1 MSSALV
7 APHHRSAAATLAR
20 IFAADFLQMQQTPF
34 QSPAPRPS
42 PRKRGAGEQRRTP
55 NTVGKRQKV
64 LQAVPLRSLS
74 PWSSNSVRHSKGG
87 TATARTDPS
96 TGAEA
101 SMSPPDP

>member
-42 PRKRGAGEQRRTP
+42 PPQAPQARRGRTAA
-55 NTVGKRQKV
+55 NSQQSRQKV
-64 LQAVPLRSLS
+64 LQAVQLRSLS
-74 PWSSNSVRHSKGG
+74 PPAGRGQSGR
-87 TATARTDPS
+87 
-96 TGAEA
+96 EA
-101 SMSPPDP
+101 